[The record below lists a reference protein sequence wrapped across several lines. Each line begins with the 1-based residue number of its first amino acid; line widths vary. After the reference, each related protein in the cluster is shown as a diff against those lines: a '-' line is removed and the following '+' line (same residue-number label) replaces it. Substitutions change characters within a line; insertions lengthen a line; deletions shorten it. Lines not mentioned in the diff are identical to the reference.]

1 MPYFLVLITSRIFL
15 CGTVL
20 LPYIH
25 QDYKAFRL
33 IESINDFEASLGA
46 KRPSFQCL
54 EVETYCLF
62 GTCLLVG
69 TEEYNLVSQKGTKKR
84 GKIS

>member
-1 MPYFLVLITSRIFL
+1 M
-15 CGTVL
+15 L

-62 GTCLLVG
+62 GTCLLIG
-69 TEEYNLVSQKGTKKR
+69 TEEYNTKSLKKAPKSG
-84 GKIS
+84 GKST